1 MFSKTDKRGVVLFI
15 VLMTIVIVST
25 LASVVLSIM
34 VSQAR
39 LTHHQASR
47 IQAYYASQAGVN
59 YAIEMLRIGP
69 PTGWTV
75 GTCTSGC
82 WWTFSDGDFRPS
94 SILNN
99 SVQITTIPSGSA
111 GCISS
116 PGNTA
121 CIRVTANY
129 TWAAP

>member
-15 VLMTIVIVST
+15 VLMTIVIVSA

-39 LTHHQASR
+39 FTHHQTSR

-59 YAIEMLRIGP
+59 YAIEQLR
-69 PTGWTV
+69 TGAWTA
-75 GTCTSGC
+75 GSCSGGC
-82 WWTFSDGDFRPS
+82 WWTFSADDFRPS

-99 SVQITTIPSGSA
+99 RVQITTIPYGSL
-111 GCISS
+111 GCTPS
-116 PGNTA
+116 PGNTT
-121 CIRVTANY
+121 CIKVAAEY
-129 TWAAP
+129 TYAP